1 MEAVSSESVV
11 EGSVVVL
18 SCEVYGYPRNSSSP
32 VWTSSHDLQSGR
44 FSVSNN
50 SRLLTG
56 NSVALNVRFIS
67 QLTIV
72 NVTMEDAGEY
82 TCSVQGNSTTITLV
96 VIGKFL
102 CILIFCSFLNER
114 VISIH
119 MYIYY
124 LYKQILKYMCMLLVF
139 VIIGHLEWEPA
150 NILSSLLKVHI

>member
-1 MEAVSSESVV
+1 MKAVSSESVV

-44 FSVSNN
+44 FSVSSN
-50 SRLLTG
+50 SDLLTG
-56 NSVALNVRFIS
+56 DSVALSDRVIS

-102 CILIFCSFLNER
+102 SF
-114 VISIH
+114 VVS
-119 MYIYY
+119 
-124 LYKQILKYMCMLLVF
+124 
-139 VIIGHLEWEPA
+139 
-150 NILSSLLKVHI
+150 